1 MAIPRGLAIKAASMH
16 VAGISQ
22 RRIAREIRLS
32 RTSCSQI
39 EARAG
44 KPSVASDGP
53 PELAPRKCAGYY
65 CPGCERTVH
74 LRPCVACAARRM
86 LMATSE
92 AARSSG

>member
-16 VAGISQ
+16 AAGISQ

-39 EARAG
+39 EARAE
-44 KPSVASDGP
+44 KPSIASEGP
-53 PELAPRKCAGYY
+53 PEFAPRKCAGYY
-65 CPGCERTVH
+65 CAACERTVY

-86 LMATSE
+86 LSAT
-92 AARSSG
+92 RSGG